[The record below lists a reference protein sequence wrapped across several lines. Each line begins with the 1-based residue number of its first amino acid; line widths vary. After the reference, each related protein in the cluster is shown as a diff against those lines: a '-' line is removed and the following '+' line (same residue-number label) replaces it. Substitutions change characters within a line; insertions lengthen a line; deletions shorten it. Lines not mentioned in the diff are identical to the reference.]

1 MTAEAR
7 LRSATVDDIP
17 AMDELMR
24 AANPPPP
31 DEPPL
36 PKGAVDAYLRYLVE
50 HGTAA
55 VADLDG
61 VVIGFGVTIFNGR
74 TTHLAD
80 LFVAAE
86 HQGQG
91 HGGRLVAAVFGD
103 RRPRTTFS
111 SEDPRAMPVYIRAG
125 MSPLWPNLYVS
136 GDPAALATPEG
147 IAVERASVEEVARLD
162 GEWGAVDRSTAVDF
176 WRTLPDVRPYIVS
189 RAGRPVAV
197 FLGRRRFNGFGRV
210 IDRARVAPGE
220 HPTLPLLAAVR
231 QAAEGDR
238 LITVAV
244 PGPSPLLPVL
254 LGAGFRIRDRDTF
267 MASEPGLVDPG
278 SEIPNNGLP

>member
-7 LRSATVDDIP
+7 LRSATLDDIP
-17 AMDELMR
+17 AMDALMR

-36 PKGAVDAYLRYLVE
+36 ADGAMDAHLRYLVE

-55 VADLDG
+55 VAERDG
-61 VVIGFGVTIFNGR
+61 VVIGFGVTIFTGR

-80 LFVAAE
+80 LFVAVE

-91 HGGRLVAAVFGD
+91 HGGRLMTAVFGD

-111 SEDPRAMPVYIRAG
+111 SEDARAMPLYIRAG
-125 MSPLWPNLYVS
+125 MLPLWPNLYVS
-136 GDPAALATPEG
+136 GDPAALAIPEG
-147 IAVERASVEEVARLD
+147 VVVERAAIEDVARLD
-162 GEWGAVDRSTAVDF
+162 AEWGAVDRSTVVEF
-176 WRTLPDVRPYIVS
+176 WRTLPDVRPYVVS

-197 FLGRRRFNGFGRV
+197 FIGRRRLNGFGRA

-220 HPTLPLLAAVR
+220 HPTLPLLAALR
-231 QAAEGDR
+231 QAAEGDH
-238 LITVAV
+238 LITVSI
-244 PGPSPLLPVL
+244 PGPSPVLPVL
-254 LGAGFRIRDRDTF
+254 LGAGFKLRDRDTF
-267 MASEPGLVDPG
+267 MASEPGIVDPG
-278 SEIPNNGLP
+278 SEIPNNGIP

>member
-1 MTAEAR
+1 MTADAR
-7 LRSATVDDIP
+7 LRSPTLDDVG
-17 AMDELMR
+17 AMDALTR

-36 PKGAVDAYLRYLVE
+36 PAGATEAYLRYLVV

-55 VADLDG
+55 VAELDG
-61 VVIGFGVTIFNGR
+61 VVIGFGVTIFTER

-80 LFVAAE
+80 LFVAAQ

-91 HGGRLVAAVFGD
+91 HGGRLLTALFGD
-103 RRPRTTFS
+103 RRPRTTFCS
-111 SEDPRAMPVYIRAG
+111 DDPRAMPLYVRAG
-125 MSPLWPNLYVS
+125 MSPLWPTLYVS

-147 IAVERASVEEVARLD
+147 IDVERASVEDVARLD
-162 GEWGAVDRSTAVDF
+162 AEWGAVDRSTAVEF
-176 WRTLPDVRPYIVS
+176 WRTLPDVRPYVAS

-197 FLGRRRFNGFGRV
+197 FLGRRRLNGFGRV

-231 QAAEGDR
+231 QAAEVDR
-238 LITVAV
+238 LISVAV
-244 PGPSPLLPVL
+244 PGPSPLLAVL

>member
-1 MTAEAR
+1 MTAEAH
-7 LRSATVDDIP
+7 LRGATPDDVP
-17 AMDELMR
+17 AMDALVR

-36 PKGAVDAYLRYLVE
+36 PAGAMAVYLRYLVE

-55 VADLDG
+55 VAELDG
-61 VVIGFGVTIFNGR
+61 HVIGFGVTIFNGR

-91 HGGRLVAAVFGD
+91 HGGRLVTAVFGD
-103 RRPRTTFS
+103 RRPRSTFCS
-111 SEDPRAMPVYIRAG
+111 DDPRAMPLYIRAG
-125 MSPLWPNLYVS
+125 MLPQWPTLYVS

-147 IAVERASVEEVARLD
+147 IDVEPASVEDVARLD
-162 GEWGAVDRSTAVDF
+162 AEWGGVDRSTAVEL
-176 WRTLPDVRPYIVS
+176 WRTLPDVRPWVVS

-197 FLGRRRFNGFGRV
+197 FLGRRRLNGYGRV

-231 QAAEGDR
+231 QAADGER
-238 LITVAV
+238 LISVAV

-254 LGAGFRIRDRDTF
+254 LGAGFRIRERDTF
-267 MASEPGLVDPG
+267 MASEPGLVDPAT
-278 SEIPNNGLP
+278 EIPNNGLP

>member
-1 MTAEAR
+1 M
-7 LRSATVDDIP
+7 
-17 AMDELMR
+17 
-24 AANPPPP
+24 
-31 DEPPL
+31 PL
-36 PKGAVDAYLRYLVE
+36 YV
-50 HGTAA
+50 
-55 VADLDG
+55 
-61 VVIGFGVTIFNGR
+61 
-74 TTHLAD
+74 
-80 LFVAAE
+80 
-86 HQGQG
+86 
-91 HGGRLVAAVFGD
+91 
-103 RRPRTTFS
+103 
-111 SEDPRAMPVYIRAG
+111 RAG
-125 MSPLWPNLYVS
+125 MSPLWPTLYVS

-147 IAVERASVEEVARLD
+147 IDVERASVEDVARLD
-162 GEWGAVDRSTAVDF
+162 AEWGAVDRSTAVDF
-176 WRTLPDVRPYIVS
+176 WRTLPDVRPYVVS

-197 FLGRRRFNGFGRV
+197 FLGRRRLNGVGRV

-267 MASEPGLVDPG
+267 MASEPGLVDPA

>member
-1 MTAEAR
+1 MTVEAR
-7 LRSATVDDIP
+7 LRAATLDDVP
-17 AMDELMR
+17 AMDALVR
-24 AANPPPP
+24 AANPAPTR
-31 DEPPL
+31 EPPL
-36 PKGAVDAYLRYLVE
+36 PEGAMDAYLRYLVQF
-50 HGTAA
+50 GTAA

-61 VVIGFGVTIFNGR
+61 EVIGFGVTMFTGR

-86 HQGQG
+86 YQGQG
-91 HGGRLVAAVFGD
+91 HGGRLVTAVFGD
-103 RRPRTTFS
+103 RWPRTTFA
-111 SEDPRAMPVYIRAG
+111 SEDPRALPLYVRAG
-125 MSPLWPNLYVS
+125 MSPLWPTLYIS

-147 IAVERASVEEVARLD
+147 IDVERSSVEDVARLD
-162 GEWGAVDRSTAVDF
+162 AEWGAVDRSTAVEF
-176 WRTLPDVRPYIVS
+176 WRTLPDVRPYVVS
-189 RAGRPVAV
+189 RAGRPVAA
-197 FLGRRRFNGFGRV
+197 FLGRRRLNGVGRV

-220 HPTLPLLAAVR
+220 HPTLPLLASVR

-278 SEIPNNGLP
+278 SEIPNNGFP